1 MLRPRSL
8 AGATLVT
15 LALLAPAA
23 AAETPADDRPLAQTQ
38 FVADTPGEARLAIT
52 AASPGTDW
60 GIAGRE
66 SAVVTVSVDG
76 RYSQDVVLFAGAR
89 QFTYHVALGS
99 VDRGRHRVTVTFS
112 GEKSPPGARTATVT
126 RLAPSLA
133 AADDL
138 AARYA
143 PILYGRDLPEIPGRY
158 ENNAT
163 DVPLLAYHTVA
174 TGPDGNTT
182 IEYTMIWSNED
193 GGTNTPALMARWGRT
208 TDIEWIYRVVLDP
221 AGGIVSEHYQAP
233 NHETKAF
240 TGAKEGRHP
249 LLVNVT
255 SNNNLEQVTD
265 ADASTGYRFFLA
277 ATDTLPAGRAREA
290 VMDANP
296 WTYRI
301 TAEEIAREGELE
313 SVPSPDTP
321 AVSDQRNYVFA
332 ELDKDTSYPAPPAPG
347 TWVGTALAVKLRG
360 GDRWYTSHHGVP
372 DWSIQRDDPAAT
384 TVELPPGSTSADVEA
399 IKAIAVPVAKT
410 SEPPAPAPPDYTIHV
425 RRLNR
430 AFLLDDDFLPQ
441 PSFLQWSGD
450 VTLTPQQPEA
460 VIWERRLSTGA
471 FVNDR

>member
-1 MLRPRSL
+1 MLRPRPIAAAVL
-8 AGATLVT
+8 AAFT
-15 LALLAPAA
+15 LLAPAA
-23 AAETPADDRPLAQTQ
+23 AAAERQDERPLAQSQ
-38 FVADTPGEARLAIT
+38 FVADAAGEARLAMT
-52 AASPGTDW
+52 AAAPGTDW
-60 GIAGRE
+60 GVTGRE
-66 SAVVTVSVDG
+66 SAVVTVSLDG
-76 RYSQDVVLFAGAR
+76 HYSQDVVLFAGAER
-89 QFTYHVALGS
+89 FTYDVALGP
-99 VDRGRHRVTVTFS
+99 VAPGRHRVTVAFN
-112 GEKSPPGARTATVT
+112 GEKSPPGARTAAVT
-126 RLAPSLA
+126 RLAASLA

-138 AARYA
+138 AARHA

-163 DVPLLAYHTVA
+163 DTPLLEYHTVA
-174 TGPDGNTT
+174 TGASGNTT

-221 AGGIVSEHYQAP
+221 AGAIVSEQYQAP
-233 NHETKAF
+233 NHETKTF
-240 TGAKEGRHP
+240 TGAKEARHP

-265 ADASTGYRFFLA
+265 PAASTGYRFFLA

-296 WTYRI
+296 WSYRVS
-301 TAEEIAREGELE
+301 AEEIAREGELE
-313 SVPSPDTP
+313 QVASPDTP
-321 AVSDQRNYVFA
+321 AVSDQRNYVFV
-332 ELDKDTSYPAPPAPG
+332 EVDKDTSYPAPPASG

-384 TVELPPGSTSADVEA
+384 TVELPPGATSADVEA

-410 SEPPAPAPPDYTIHV
+410 SAPPAPAPADYTIHV

-430 AFLLDDDFLPQ
+430 GFLLDDDFLPQ
-441 PSFLQWSGD
+441 PSLLQWSGD
-450 VTLTPQQPEA
+450 LTLTPQQPEA
-460 VIWERRLSTGA
+460 VIWQA
-471 FVNDR
+471 P